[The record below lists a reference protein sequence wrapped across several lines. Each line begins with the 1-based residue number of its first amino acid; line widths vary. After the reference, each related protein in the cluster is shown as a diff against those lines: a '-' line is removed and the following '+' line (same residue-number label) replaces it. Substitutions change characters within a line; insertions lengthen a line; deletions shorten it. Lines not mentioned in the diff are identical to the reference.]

1 MAYKIFT
8 EAKPF
13 LKADIRPLN
22 VTEMRM
28 LTFSPPALTIPWE
41 SVKLSHHLIRR

>member
-13 LKADIRPLN
+13 LKADIKPLGI
-22 VTEMRM
+22 TEIEM
-28 LTFSPPALTIPWE
+28 LPDAFS
-41 SVKLSHHLIRR
+41 